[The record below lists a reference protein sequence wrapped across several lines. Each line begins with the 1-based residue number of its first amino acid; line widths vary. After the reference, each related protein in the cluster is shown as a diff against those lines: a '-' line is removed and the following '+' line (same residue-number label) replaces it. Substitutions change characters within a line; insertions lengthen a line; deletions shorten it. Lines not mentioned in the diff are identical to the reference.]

1 MFSGKIFAQF
11 PISPPSFNH
20 LHRVVSFMNP
30 SQSSSHLC
38 FVLGGARSGK
48 SQLALSLAGSDL
60 PKAFVATGEPGDEE
74 MAARIKKHQQE
85 RDATWE
91 TKEIPIDISGWLKTH
106 GSEYKNVIIDCLTL
120 WLSNLLGRGSTASQI
135 LSYTDELM
143 QSARMVP
150 GTVVFVS
157 NEVGMG
163 IVPGDSMARQF
174 RDLAGNMNQ
183 RVAGAADSVYFA
195 VSGLPMKLK

>member
-1 MFSGKIFAQF
+1 
-11 PISPPSFNH
+11 
-20 LHRVVSFMNP
+20 MNP
-30 SQSSSHLC
+30 SNASSHLC

-48 SQLALSLAGSDL
+48 SQLALSLAGNDL

-106 GSEYKNVIIDCLTL
+106 GSEYKTVIIDCLTL
-120 WLSNLLGRGSTASQI
+120 WLSNLLGRGTTASQI

-143 QSARMVP
+143 KSARMVP

-163 IVPGDSMARQF
+163 IVPGDSMTRQF

-183 RVAGAADSVYFA
+183 RVAGAVDSVYFA